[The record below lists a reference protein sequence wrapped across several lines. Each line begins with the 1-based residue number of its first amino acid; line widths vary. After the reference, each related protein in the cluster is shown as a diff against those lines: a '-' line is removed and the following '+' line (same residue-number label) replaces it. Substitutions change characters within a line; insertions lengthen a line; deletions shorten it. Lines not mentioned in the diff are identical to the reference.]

1 MWSHVVMKRAAL
13 LGALVLAVSAA
24 AFGASPEP
32 APPPRFEN
40 PLLETV
46 VEMTHAGVPTPT
58 ILAFLRVR
66 RVRLQTD
73 IEAADLLRLRAEG
86 VAEEVIEYISKQ
98 SRVEIP
104 PPPPP
109 PSEAPPPDEPKPDR
123 SEEARPVE
131 PDPGDIGLIMGV
143 YDPIPEGGY
152 PCWPPSLAPYD
163 CGDRPIFVG
172 RPPGLR
178 GREARGQ
185 ESSNPDRTIDRAR
198 KPDGREPGAKG
209 RKDASPSSGT
219 ARSDSARPSGS
230 PASSG
235 PSSRR

>member
-1 MWSHVVMKRAAL
+1 MKRAARL
-13 LGALVLAVSAA
+13 SALVLAVSFAA
-24 AFGASPEP
+24 LGASPDP

-40 PLLETV
+40 PLLQTV
-46 VEMTHAGVPTPT
+46 VEMTHAEVPTPT
-58 ILAFLRVR
+58 ILAYLRVR

-98 SRVEIP
+98 SRVEVP
-104 PPPPP
+104 PPA
-109 PSEAPPPDEPKPDR
+109 PSEPETPPPDEPKPDR
-123 SEEARPVE
+123 SEGARPVE

-143 YDPIPEGGY
+143 YDTIPEGGY

-163 CGDRPIFVG
+163 CGDRPILVG
-172 RPPGLR
+172 RPPGSR

-185 ESSNPDRTIDRAR
+185 DGSNPDRTIDRAR
-198 KPDGREPGAKG
+198 RPDDPDPGTKG
-209 RKDASPSSGT
+209 RREASPSAGAGRSESG
-219 ARSDSARPSGS
+219 RSSGN

-235 PSSRR
+235 SSGRR

>member
-1 MWSHVVMKRAAL
+1 M
-13 LGALVLAVSAA
+13 GALVLAVSLAA
-24 AFGASPEP
+24 VGASPQP
-32 APPPRFEN
+32 TPPPDFAN

-46 VEMTHAGVPTPT
+46 VEMTHAEVPTPT

-66 RVRLQTD
+66 RVRLQAD

-104 PPPPP
+104 PPA
-109 PSEAPPPDEPKPDR
+109 PSEREAPPPDEPKPDR
-123 SEEARPVE
+123 PAEAQPVE

-172 RPPGLR
+172 RPLGSR

-185 ESSNPDRTIDRAR
+185 DAPNPDRTIDRAR
-198 KPDGREPGAKG
+198 KPDGHDPGAKG
-209 RKDASPSSGT
+209 RKDASPSGGT
-219 ARSDSARPSGS
+219 GRSDGPRSSGN
-230 PASSG
+230 PVSSG
-235 PSSRR
+235 PSGRR